1 MCDILVLDVDVGLYE
16 LYWLFE
22 LCFEYVFCDVGYC
35 EYVCLVGDCDFDWFG
50 SWYCVYICVVG
61 NYCWYCKFC

>member
-50 SWYCVYICVVG
+50 S
-61 NYCWYCKFC
+61 